1 MDVEERVGGVYRV
14 NIIILPLI
22 EIIYLSFQHN
32 WSFTS

>member
-1 MDVEERVGGVYRV
+1 MDVEERGWGGVQGKYYR
-14 NIIILPLI
+14 PAF